1 MLPVSQIGSSSS
13 KTTTTTFFDDPAAFV
28 YYTTLPTTWGT
39 PTSST
44 RRHCLHHDQCCHLL
58 CSTDPFHNRPAIS
71 VFSRAHFQLPLK
83 AAKPLII
90 PDQTTDVQVDP
101 VVTQSAPKLI
111 HVSEP
116 FKMDS
121 GRPCLLHGISNL
133 YAFLLLQNCQQRRLS
148 VLIKIPTRDRI
159 VPVLSHI
166 RSFYLLPVPITKA
179 SPVPWLPNM
188 WLSCALL

>member
-13 KTTTTTFFDDPAAFV
+13 KTATATFFDDPAAFV

-39 PTSST
+39 PTLST
-44 RRHCLHHDQCCHLL
+44 RRHCLHHDQRRHLL
-58 CSTDPFHNRPAIS
+58 CSTDPFRNRPAPTRDLS
-71 VFSRAHFQLPLK
+71 LQQGPFPTLPLK

-116 FKMDS
+116 FEMDS
-121 GRPCLLHGISNL
+121 GQPCLLHGISNL
-133 YAFLLLQNCQQRRLS
+133 YAFPLLQNRQQQRLS
-148 VLIKIPTRDRI
+148 VLIEIPTRDHI

-166 RSFYLLPVPITKA
+166 
-179 SPVPWLPNM
+179 
-188 WLSCALL
+188 C